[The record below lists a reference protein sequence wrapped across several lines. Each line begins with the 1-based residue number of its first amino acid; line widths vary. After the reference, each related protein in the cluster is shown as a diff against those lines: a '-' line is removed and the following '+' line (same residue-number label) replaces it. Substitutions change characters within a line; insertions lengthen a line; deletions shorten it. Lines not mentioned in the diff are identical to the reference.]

1 MTAPVTATCS
11 TPEMVR
17 RREYHHS
24 VLVDI
29 VVFFVVSQRRT
40 LQFFP
45 DFVHHRHRVIQFAGK
60 PTRLFETKP
69 AQTCRLQTIC
79 GQSAEDLTRHDDL
92 LAPAGSLVKMTFSD
106 SAPVVTAAQRA
117 SFVLIQTLQ
126 LDRGKR
132 RLLVKAVC
140 FHDLSRDA
148 KSRLGKSFLPSNQ
161 PWSPPCRLIPGGQH
175 RPKSRFTAHH
185 TVISLCHLLERIDFI
200 HRPHT
205 GENAERKRILGVDCH
220 P

>member
-1 MTAPVTATCS
+1 VTAPMTATCS

-45 DFVHHRHRVIQFAGK
+45 DFVHHRHRIIQFAGK
-60 PTRLFETKP
+60 PSRLFETKP
-69 AQTCRLQTIC
+69 AQTCRFQTIC

-92 LAPAGSLVKMTFSD
+92 LAPARSLVKMTFSHP
-106 SAPVVTAAQRA
+106 APVITAAQRA

-148 KSRLGKSFLPSNQ
+148 KSKARKVFFTFESTLVSSVQFNSRWSAPPEIALYRSSYGHNLLPPARADRLHS
-161 PWSPPCRLIPGGQH
+161 SPAH
-175 RPKSRFTAHH
+175 RR
-185 TVISLCHLLERIDFI
+185 ER
-200 HRPHT
+200 
-205 GENAERKRILGVDCH
+205 
-220 P
+220 